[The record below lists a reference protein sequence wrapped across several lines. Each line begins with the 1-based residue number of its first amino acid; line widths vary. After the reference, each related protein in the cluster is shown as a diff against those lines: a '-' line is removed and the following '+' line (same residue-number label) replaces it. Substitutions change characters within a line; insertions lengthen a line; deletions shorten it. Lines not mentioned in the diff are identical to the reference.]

1 MAVSHTFSS
10 TCSPYGCSELPWRT
24 SGGPKRF
31 LTYYLLTGLGAALC
45 HYAIVYFELRPALVF
60 LDDYI
65 ANPSLDKLHLLSQS
79 EFFNIYGSS
88 ELIDHYNMFT
98 DEFNRTYAMDASE
111 GIRMSVEYMQQFKTD
126 ILNAP
131 VVVGASGAVFGLL
144 LAYGMIFPDSIIYIY
159 FALPI
164 KAKYFVI
171 LYGLIELF
179 SGIANRPGDNVAH
192 FAHLGGLITGLLLIL
207 YWRKTGRRRR
217 YPFE

>member
-1 MAVSHTFSS
+1 
-10 TCSPYGCSELPWRT
+10 W
-24 SGGPKRF
+24 GPKRF

-45 HYAIVYFELRPALVF
+45 HYAIVYFELQPALVF

-65 ANPSLDKLHLLSQS
+65 AAPSVDKLHLLSQS
-79 EFFNIYGSS
+79 DFFNIYGSS
-88 ELIDHYNMFT
+88 ELIQHYNAFT
-98 DEFNRTYAMDASE
+98 EEFNQTYAVNASE
-111 GIRMSVEYMQQFKTD
+111 AMKMSVDYMQQFKAD

-192 FAHLGGLITGLLLIL
+192 FAHLGGLVTGLLLIL
-207 YWRKTGRRRR
+207 YWRGRNRRRR
-217 YPFE
+217 YPFS